1 MDFQDT
7 SSATIVPTKV
17 VGFLKMIYEGKVEQL
32 SVSLATFET
41 PLWNSVKRGAL
52 VSQKTDGIFVS
63 VSDDGMSRS
72 SILEA
77 KNLSDALRCK
87 EWIESHQKEI
97 AMAAASTS
105 RFAKFKEIRTE
116 NVGSLLY
123 IRLAVTTGNAAG
135 HNMVTAAADEVLRL
149 ILSQCPYM
157 KYVSI
162 SGNYCTDKKVSAV
175 NGILGRGKRASAEIV
190 VPNDVCKSVL
200 KTTPEKIANLNVK
213 KNLIGSMLAGGV
225 RTANAHYANILLAMY
240 LATGQ
245 DAANIVEASQGI
257 TFAEVRNGDLYFSV
271 NIPNLIVG
279 TVGNG
284 KQFDFVLQNLELM
297 GCNPQKPNS
306 SERLAAAIA
315 TTVLCSELSLMA
327 AQTNQGELMKSHIS
341 LERNKK

>member
-1 MDFQDT
+1 MEFQDT
-7 SSATIVPTKV
+7 SSATVIPTKV
-17 VGFLKMIYEGKVEQL
+17 VGFLKMIYEGNVEQL
-32 SVSLATFET
+32 SVPLATFES

-63 VSDDGMSRS
+63 VLDDGMSRS

-77 KNLSDALRCK
+77 ENLGDALRCK
-87 EWIESHQKEI
+87 KWIESHQKEI
-97 AMAAASTS
+97 ATVVESTS
-105 RFAKFKEIRTE
+105 HFAKFKEIRTE

-123 IRLAVTTGNAAG
+123 IRLSVTTGNAAG
-135 HNMVTAAADEVLRL
+135 HNMVTAAADEVLRF

-162 SGNYCTDKKVSAV
+162 SGNYCTDKKVSTV
-175 NGILGRGKRASAEIV
+175 NGILGRGKRASAEII

-200 KTTPEKIANLNVK
+200 KTTPEKIADLNVK
-213 KNLIGSMLAGGV
+213 KNLIGSVLAGGV

-257 TFAEVRNGDLYFSV
+257 TFAEIRNEDLYFSV
-271 NIPNLIVG
+271 NIPNIIVG

-284 KQFDFVLQNLELM
+284 KEFDFVRQNLELM
-297 GCNPQKPNS
+297 GCNPQNPKS
-306 SERLAAAIA
+306 SERLAAIIGVA
-315 TTVLCSELSLMA
+315 VLCSELSLMA
-327 AQTNQGELMKSHIS
+327 AQTNQGELMKAHIA
-341 LERNKK
+341 LERQKS